1 MTRAIP
7 LAIAVAPGD
16 PRSLAG
22 QIVDS
27 IRRKIAAGE
36 LAVGDQLPSVR
47 GLAQQL
53 AINPNT
59 VSKAY
64 TELVAGGWLQ
74 PRAGLGLYVA
84 AQSDQLSA
92 GERDRRLGAAVDRFV
107 NEVVAIRCSPDE
119 ATQRVSRA
127 LDGISLRQSA

>member
-1 MTRAIP
+1 MSRSVP
-7 LAIAVAPGD
+7 LAFAVVPGD

-22 QIVDS
+22 QIVDA
-27 IRRKIAAGE
+27 IRRKISAGE
-36 LAVGDQLPSVR
+36 LAVGDKLPSVR

-64 TELVAGGWLQ
+64 AELVAGGWLEA
-74 PRAGLGLYVA
+74 RAGLGVYVA
-84 AQSDQLSA
+84 AQRDQLNA
-92 GERDRRLGAAVDRFV
+92 AERDRRLDAAVDRFV

-119 ATQRVSRA
+119 ATRRVSQA
-127 LDGISLRQSA
+127 LDGLSLRHSA

>member
-1 MTRAIP
+1 MPRSVP

-16 PRSLAG
+16 TRSLAG

-27 IRRKIAAGE
+27 IRRKITAGE

-64 TELVAGGWLQ
+64 GELVAGGWLQ
-74 PRAGLGLYVA
+74 PQAGVGLYVA
-84 AQSDQLSA
+84 AQREQLSA
-92 GERDRRLGAAVDRFV
+92 AERDRRLDAAVDRFV
-107 NEVVAIRCSPDE
+107 NDVVAIRCSPDE
-119 ATQRVSRA
+119 ATERVSQA
-127 LDGISLRQSA
+127 LNGISLRQSA

>member
-1 MTRAIP
+1 
-7 LAIAVAPGD
+7 
-16 PRSLAG
+16 
-22 QIVDS
+22 VDA
-27 IRRKIAAGE
+27 IRRKITAGE

-64 TELVAGGWLQ
+64 GELVAGGWLQ

-84 AQSDQLSA
+84 AQRDQLSPD
-92 GERDRRLGAAVDRFV
+92 ERDRRLDAAVERFV
-107 NEVVAIRCSPDE
+107 NEVVAIRGNPDD
-119 ATQRVSRA
+119 AAHRVTDA
-127 LDGISLRQSA
+127 LGALSLRQSA

>member
-1 MTRAIP
+1 MIRSVP
-7 LAIAVAPGD
+7 LALAVVPGD

-22 QIVDS
+22 QIVDA
-27 IRRKIAAGE
+27 IRRKITSGE
-36 LAVGDQLPSVR
+36 LAVGEKLPSVR

-64 TELVAGGWLQ
+64 SELVAGGWLQ

-84 AQSDQLSA
+84 AQRDQLSA
-92 GERDRRLGAAVDRFV
+92 AERDRRLDAAVDRFV

-119 ATQRVSRA
+119 ATERVAQA
-127 LDGISLRQSA
+127 LNGISLRRSA

>member
-1 MTRAIP
+1 MARAVP

-22 QIVDS
+22 QIVDA
-27 IRRKIAAGE
+27 IRRKITAGE
-36 LAVGDQLPSVR
+36 LSVGDQLPSVR

-64 TELVAGGWLQ
+64 AELVAGGWLQ
-74 PRAGLGLYVA
+74 SRAGLGLYVA
-84 AQSDQLSA
+84 AQRDQLSA
-92 GERDRRLGAAVDRFV
+92 AERDRRLDAAVDRFV

-119 ATQRVSRA
+119 AIERVSES
-127 LDGISLRQSA
+127 LNGLSLRQSA

>member
-1 MTRAIP
+1 MPRAVP
-7 LAIAVAPGD
+7 LTLSVAPGD
-16 PRSLAG
+16 LRSLAG

-27 IRRKIAAGE
+27 IRRKITAGD

-64 TELVAGGWLQ
+64 AELVAGGWLQ
-74 PRAGLGLYVA
+74 ARAGLGLYVA
-84 AQSDQLSA
+84 AQRDQLSA
-92 GERDRRLGAAVDRFV
+92 AERDRRLDSAVDRFV
-107 NEVVAIRCSPDE
+107 NEVVAIRCDPDE
-119 ATQRVSRA
+119 ATRRVSEA
-127 LDGISLRQSA
+127 LDGLSLRKSA

>member
-1 MTRAIP
+1 MSRSVP

-27 IRRKIAAGE
+27 IRRKIASGE
-36 LAVGDQLPSVR
+36 LAVGDRLPSVR

-64 TELVAGGWLQ
+64 SELASGGWLQ

-84 AQSDQLSA
+84 AQRDPLSA
-92 GERDRRLGAAVDRFV
+92 AERDRRLDCAVDRFV
-107 NEVVAIRCSPDE
+107 NEVVAIRCSPTDAAE
-119 ATQRVSRA
+119 RVARA
-127 LDGISLRQSA
+127 LGGLSLRKSA

>member
-1 MTRAIP
+1 MPRAVP

-22 QIVDS
+22 QIVDA
-27 IRRKIAAGE
+27 IRRKITEGE

-59 VSKAY
+59 VFKAY
-64 TELVAGGWLQ
+64 AELVGGGWLQ
-74 PRAGLGLYVA
+74 PRAGLGLYVS
-84 AQSDQLSA
+84 AQRDQLSA
-92 GERDRRLGAAVDRFV
+92 AERDRRLDAAVDRFV

-119 ATQRVSRA
+119 ATERVSEA
-127 LDGISLRQSA
+127 LNGISLRQSA